1 MEQLLQIRATIY
13 LKWITLNEQKIN
25 IKIYFLIV
33 AKLFCLLGIN
43 NLLKNKDL
51 VQRGY
56 FHALQTTKEILTI
69 EY

>member
-1 MEQLLQIRATIY
+1 M
-13 LKWITLNEQKIN
+13 N
-25 IKIYFLIV
+25 IKLYVLIV
-33 AKLFCLLGIN
+33 AKLFCLVGIN
-43 NLLKNKDL
+43 NLFKNKDL

>member
-1 MEQLLQIRATIY
+1 MKQFLQIRASID
-13 LKWITLNEQKIN
+13 LKWMTLNEQKID
-25 IKIYFLIV
+25 IKLYFLIV
-33 AKLFCLLGIN
+33 VKLCCVLGIN
-43 NLLKNKDL
+43 NLLKIKDL